1 MRPVLDFLLLFVIA
15 FGVFIVVDLV
25 WLVVIARKLYK
36 KYLGYIMT
44 DKVRWGAA
52 LIFYVIFI
60 AGLVFF
66 AIMPASNAL
75 MAMLYGGLL
84 GFLGY
89 ATYDLTNLATLKG
102 WPIAVTII
110 DLIWG
115 TSLGAVV
122 SVLTFL
128 IVR

>member
-1 MRPVLDFLLLFVIA
+1 MRPVLDFLLLFTVA

>member
-1 MRPVLDFLLLFVIA
+1 MRPVLDFLLLFAVA

>member
-1 MRPVLDFLLLFVIA
+1 MHPVLEFLLLFVVA

-66 AIMPASNAL
+66 AIMPANNAL

-102 WPIAVTII
+102 WPVAVTII

-115 TSLGAVV
+115 TSLGAIV

>member
-1 MRPVLDFLLLFVIA
+1 MHPVLEFLLLFVVA
-15 FGVFIVVDLV
+15 FAVFIVVDLV

-36 KYLGYIMT
+36 KHLGYIMS

-66 AIMPASNAL
+66 AIMPASSAL
-75 MAMLYGGLL
+75 MALLYGGLL

-102 WPIAVTII
+102 WPVTVTII

-115 TSLGAVV
+115 TSLGAIV

>member
-1 MRPVLDFLLLFVIA
+1 MRPVLDFLLLFAVA

-75 MAMLYGGLL
+75 MAILYGGLL

>member
-1 MRPVLDFLLLFVIA
+1 MHPVLDFLLLFAVA

>member
-1 MRPVLDFLLLFVIA
+1 MRPVLDFLLLFAVA

-75 MAMLYGGLL
+75 VAMLYGGLL